1 MELRDELFDSLI
13 LDNTYIKLEDLD
25 EAGSYISM
33 NRRDSNEVIVDEKI
47 IEEVISKICHI
58 PKNTVEKD
66 EISSLKELE
75 EDMRDVDFFRSHLKD
90 EIKLYLE
97 AKVDNKFNRYHILK
111 LGLFLHD
118 AGKPGS
124 KTTDS
129 TGRVH
134 FKGHEV
140 IGEKIGEEIATNLN
154 LSLMAKELLCKYIRN
169 HMILLVL
176 YKTDDMSKE
185 RLFKIFDELGDDTI
199 GIMLLGYAD
208 IVATR
213 KLLNPNEDMGVIKTY
228 MEYVLTN
235 YIYKYKQN

>member
-1 MELRDELFDSLI
+1 MMQESREVKLLI
-13 LDNTYIKLEDLD
+13 
-25 EAGSYISM
+25 
-33 NRRDSNEVIVDEKI
+33 VQ
-47 IEEVISKICHI
+47 
-58 PKNTVEKD
+58 
-66 EISSLKELE
+66 
-75 EDMRDVDFFRSHLKD
+75 
-90 EIKLYLE
+90 
-97 AKVDNKFNRYHILK
+97 
-111 LGLFLHD
+111 
-118 AGKPGS
+118 
-124 KTTDS
+124 
-129 TGRVH
+129 GRVH